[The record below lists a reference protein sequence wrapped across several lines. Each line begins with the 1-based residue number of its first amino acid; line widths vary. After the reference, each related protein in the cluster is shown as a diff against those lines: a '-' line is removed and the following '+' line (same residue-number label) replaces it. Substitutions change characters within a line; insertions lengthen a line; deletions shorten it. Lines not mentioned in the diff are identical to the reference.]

1 MKSHTSSRVH
11 IPAAATPCSCRNVS
25 VEMVTFS
32 TISET
37 VEKVWLR
44 GSQSKSSKAAKELE
58 PKENQSKVRG
68 LCKLR
73 ATDPELLVT
82 QQPGPSPLQDVD
94 RPRTYQL
101 SAWHQMWPW
110 LPRLGTD
117 DSDSRQG
124 QPGCKVSSPLKS
136 TRSDTLTA
144 SSSGHQS
151 ELWRSPS
158 RIASPPTP
166 HCLNPCISG
175 CQGTIKGQQPVSQNK
190 GLRGDRTY
198 IAFMLFFKLP
208 KRCIL

>member
-1 MKSHTSSRVH
+1 MESHTSSRVH
-11 IPAAATPCSCRNVS
+11 IPAAAIPCSCRNVS

-44 GSQSKSSKAAKELE
+44 GSHSKSSKAAKELE
-58 PKENQSKVRG
+58 PKENQSKVSG

-73 ATDPELLVT
+73 AMDPELLVT
-82 QQPGPSPLQDVD
+82 RQPGPSPLQDVD
-94 RPRTYQL
+94 RPWTYQL
-101 SAWHQMWPW
+101 SAWLQMWPW

-117 DSDSRQG
+117 DSDSQQG
-124 QPGCKVSSPLKS
+124 QPGCKVSSPLQS
-136 TRSDTLTA
+136 TWSDTLTA
-144 SSSGHQS
+144 LSSGHQS

-175 CQGTIKGQQPVSQNK
+175 CQGHHQGSATGFTEQGALGRPHIYCVHV
-190 GLRGDRTY
+190 
-198 IAFMLFFKLP
+198 
-208 KRCIL
+208 IL